1 MELPNDPGR
10 LAHVKEMWMPELPE
24 VETVRRG
31 LTPAM
36 EGALLVRAE
45 LRRAD
50 LRFPFP
56 AGFATLVSGRRIVSL
71 GRRAKYLLIDLEGGD
86 VIIAHLGMSGSFRVE
101 VGRAEV
107 GRVEVGRV
115 EDGRVEDGRAED
127 APASATPGD
136 FHQKR
141 GKSEKHDHV
150 VFHLEG
156 PGGPARV
163 IYNDPRRFG
172 FMDLA
177 RCDTLASHAFFR
189 ELGEEPT
196 GNVLDA
202 AYLAGRFARK
212 AQPLKS
218 ALLDQKN
225 IAGLGNIYVCEALW
239 RSGLSPLRAAGT
251 LVDARGKPKKALVLL
266 TGAIR
271 TVIADAIA
279 AGGSSLRDHI
289 QTDGTLGY
297 FQHSFSVYDR
307 EGEACRTPG
316 CGGTIARA
324 VQAGRS
330 TFYCP
335 KCQK

>member
-1 MELPNDPGR
+1 
-10 LAHVKEMWMPELPE
+10 MPELPE

-36 EGALLVRAE
+36 EGALLVQAE
-45 LRRAD
+45 LRRPD

-56 AGFATLVSGRRIVSL
+56 AGFSTLVSGRRILSL

-101 VGRAEV
+101 EGA
-107 GRVEVGRV
+107 
-115 EDGRVEDGRAED
+115 
-127 APASATPGD
+127 ASAPPGD
-136 FHQKR
+136 FHHPR
-141 GKSEKHDHV
+141 GKDEKHDHV

-156 PGGPARV
+156 AKGLARV

-172 FMDLA
+172 FMDIA
-177 RCDTLASHAFFR
+177 RRDTLASHAFFR
-189 ELGEEPT
+189 NLGEEPT

-202 AYLAGRFARK
+202 AYLAARFAGK

-218 ALLDQKN
+218 ALLDQRN

-239 RSGLSPLRAAGT
+239 RAGLSPQKAAGA
-251 LVDARGKPKKALVLL
+251 LVDAKGKPKKTLTLL
-266 TGAIR
+266 TEAIR
-271 TVIADAIA
+271 AVITDAIA

-307 EGEACRTPG
+307 EGQPCRTAG
-316 CGGTIARA
+316 CSGTIARV

-330 TFYCP
+330 TFHCP